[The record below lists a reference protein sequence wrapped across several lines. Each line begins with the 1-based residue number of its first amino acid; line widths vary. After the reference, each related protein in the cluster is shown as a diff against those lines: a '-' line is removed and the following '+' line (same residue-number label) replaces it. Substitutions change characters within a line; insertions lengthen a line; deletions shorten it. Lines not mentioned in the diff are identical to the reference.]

1 MEGDT
6 ADARRNLSPEEETME
21 DVEIAHMQV
30 STCPQCGAPI
40 YIKVASSGDLAPW
53 TKENPPPPE
62 YSCEC
67 RISTGQTWVKYNV

>member
-1 MEGDT
+1 MERDKKYAT
-6 ADARRNLSPEEETME
+6 KNFRTEEEAME
-21 DVEIAHMQV
+21 DLEIAHMQV

-40 YIKVASSGDLAPW
+40 YIKVASSGDLTPW

-67 RISTGQTWVKYNV
+67 RISTGHTWVKHNV